1 MARLTAAQWEQ
12 ARADYEVRGISLGEI
27 GKRYAVATSSVS
39 RKAKADGWTQGK
51 MQGLVERKVAVV
63 KEMQEVETQTQQL
76 PLRFQLTLQEV
87 VQERLGTEAAALHF
101 ARVVAQKGAEM
112 AALAKTPDDI
122 EKLGRAARNVM
133 PQYDK
138 GSPTTT
144 VNVTQQ
150 ASAQAQAAAAVVEAA
165 PPDPDMTVRA
175 ALNGSLAGDD

>member
-1 MARLTAAQWEQ
+1 MARLTADKWEQ

-39 RKAKADGWTQGK
+39 RKAKAEGWTQGK
-51 MQGLVERKVAVV
+51 MQELVERKVAVV
-63 KEMQEVETQTQQL
+63 KEMQEVETQTQEL

-87 VQERLGTEAAALHF
+87 VQERLGTEAAALNF

-138 GSPTTT
+138 GSSTT

-150 ASAQAQAAAAVVEAA
+150 TNAQAQAAAAVVEAA

>member
-27 GKRYAVATSSVS
+27 GKRYAVAKSSVS
-39 RKAKADGWTQGK
+39 RKASSEGWKQGK
-51 MQGLVERKVAVV
+51 MQPLIDQKIAAT
-63 KEMQEVETQTQQL
+63 KQMQEVETQLQRL
-76 PLRFQLTLQEV
+76 PLRFQLTVQEV

-101 ARVVAQKGAEM
+101 ARIVAKKGAEM

-138 GSPTTT
+138 GSSTT

-150 ASAQAQAAAAVVEAA
+150 ANAQAQAASAVVEAA